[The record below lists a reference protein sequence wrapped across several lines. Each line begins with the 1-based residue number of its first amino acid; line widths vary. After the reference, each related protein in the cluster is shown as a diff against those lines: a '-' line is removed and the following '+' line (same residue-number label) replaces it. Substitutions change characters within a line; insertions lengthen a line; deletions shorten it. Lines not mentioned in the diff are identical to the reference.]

1 MEPQAPVNNTVTV
14 SKEVLWYLD
23 NYILLKDYLDRTI
36 SRIAAR
42 CIRMGNIA
50 MEEYPFYSYI
60 LDVLEE
66 ISDTG
71 DFILGH
77 KELYPLVEKKIQGGM
92 TAFKKNLN
100 DYKEELKNNS
110 TPDMVK
116 QDASQELNKMK
127 EALGGISKADDP
139 TAGAGMSMDQVIE
152 KLMGGQKLHDEEPD
166 VPEILSPA
174 ELEKKQ
180 AMEREQE
187 KMRALQV
194 EALARKQAAQVQV
207 EVSTPAA
214 APTAAPVQT
223 AASETTVSS
232 QPQQQPQTA
241 VRPAVQ
247 PQSAVSQPRPAAT
260 AAPVGQ
266 THTII
271 KKVVKIVRPV
281 NPENQ
286 QAVPHKVPEE

>member
-71 DFILGH
+71 DFILAH

-100 DYKEELKNNS
+100 DYKEELKNNA

-127 EALGGISKADDP
+127 EALGSISKADDP

-152 KLMGGQKLHDEEPD
+152 KLMGGQKLQNEEPD

-187 KMRALQV
+187 KMKALQA
-194 EALARKQAAQVQV
+194 EALARKQAAAQV
-207 EVSTPAA
+207 EIEASVPTQAEPSVQAA
-214 APTAAPVQT
+214 APAPVQL
-223 AASETTVSS
+223 
-232 QPQQQPQTA
+232 QQPQA
-241 VRPAVQ
+241 PAQPKPVVQQ
-247 PQSAVSQPRPAAT
+247 PQPTASAAAGH
-260 AAPVGQ
+260 P
-266 THTII
+266 HTVI
-271 KKVVKIVRPV
+271 KKVVKIVRPA
-281 NPENQ
+281 NPENK

>member
-71 DFILGH
+71 DFILAH

-100 DYKEELKNNS
+100 DYKEELRNNS

-116 QDASQELNKMK
+116 QDTSQELSKMK
-127 EALGGISKADDP
+127 EALGGIGKADDP

-180 AMEREQE
+180 ALEREQE
-187 KMRALQV
+187 KMRALQA
-194 EALARKQAAQVQV
+194 EALVRKQAAQVQV
-207 EVSTPAA
+207 EVTTPA
-214 APTAAPVQT
+214 
-223 AASETTVSS
+223 S
-232 QPQQQPQTA
+232 
-241 VRPAVQ
+241 
-247 PQSAVSQPRPAAT
+247 AT
-260 AAPVGQ
+260 AAPAQTQQQPSRSETQPQPAVSQSRPSTPSASAGQ
-266 THTII
+266 THTVI

-281 NPENQ
+281 KSENQ